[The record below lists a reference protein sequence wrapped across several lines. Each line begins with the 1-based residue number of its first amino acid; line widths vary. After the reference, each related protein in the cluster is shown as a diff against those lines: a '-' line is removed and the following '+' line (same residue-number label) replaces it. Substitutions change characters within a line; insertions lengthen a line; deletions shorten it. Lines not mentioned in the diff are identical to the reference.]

1 MTVLASINWEQGI
14 ADAIQ
19 LAALYGLVAVG
30 IGLVFGVLRLVN
42 FAYGELI
49 TCGAYVLAYTYTWP
63 RAASIVACLAAVVA
77 LALAQELI
85 AFRPLR
91 RNGATPATMLV
102 ATFAVSFLLQAIYL
116 LAFGARGRS
125 VSTLGTL
132 NGIAFTAGD
141 ANVRWITVVSAVVGL
156 LLLAGTAALLGRT
169 PVGLHIRA
177 AASDF
182 RTARILGV
190 RANRVILFSFVVSG
204 LLAGAVSVLY
214 TVSNPF
220 VAPNMG
226 VPITIF
232 ALVGVVVGGLDR
244 LWSAA
249 LGGFVVGFVYGLFS
263 DVLTSTSSAYLPSV
277 VYGLVIA
284 VLVLRPAGLF
294 GSWRSAQVERV

>member
-1 MTVLASINWEQGI
+1 VTVLASINWGQAI

-19 LAALYGLVAVG
+19 LGALYGLVAVG

-49 TCGAYVLAYTYTWP
+49 TCGAYVLAYTYGWP
-63 RAASIVACLAAVVA
+63 RVASIVACLAAVVA
-77 LALAQELI
+77 LALAQELV

-91 RNGATPATMLV
+91 RSGATPATMLV

-116 LAFGARGRS
+116 LAFGSRGRA

-132 NGIAFTAGD
+132 NGAFTIAGVD
-141 ANVRWITVVSAVVGL
+141 IRWIALVTVITGIC
-156 LLLAGTAALLGRT
+156 LLLATAALLDRT
-169 PVGLHIRA
+169 SVGLHIRA
-177 AASDF
+177 AAVDF

-190 RANRVILFSFVVSG
+190 RGNRVILLSFVISG
-204 LLAGAVSVLY
+204 VLAGAVSVLY

-220 VAPNMG
+220 VAPDMG
-226 VPITIF
+226 VQITIF

-249 LGGFVVGFVYGLFS
+249 LGGFVVGLVYGLFS
-263 DVLTSTSSAYLPSV
+263 DVLTSTSSSYLPSV
-277 VYGLVIA
+277 VYGLVIV
-284 VLVLRPAGLF
+284 VLVVRPGGLF
-294 GSWRSAQVERV
+294 GSWRAQQVERV